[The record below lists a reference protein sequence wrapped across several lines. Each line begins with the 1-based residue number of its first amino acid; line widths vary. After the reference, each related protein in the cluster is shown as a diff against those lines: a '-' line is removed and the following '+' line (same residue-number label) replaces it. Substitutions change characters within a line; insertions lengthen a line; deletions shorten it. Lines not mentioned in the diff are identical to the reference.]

1 MIPTPHVISL
11 HKFGVMRSLILG
23 AGLAYA
29 VEQEKYTHMPL
40 VILFP
45 TAYAGYHAYM
55 NRGSIL
61 HNNLDE

>member
-11 HKFGVMRSLILG
+11 HKFGIMRNIILG

-29 VEQEKYTHMPL
+29 VEQEKYTHIPL

-55 NRGSIL
+55 NRDCIYRKTRRV
-61 HNNLDE
+61 